1 MREYVRALI
10 APANSLYSPAATSRG
25 AAGIRSAL
33 SRVAAGGLAG
43 GGVVAV
49 DAVGAAA
56 VARDAG
62 YPAVESTRFVVRR
75 TESGRRMG
83 TVGRVAGG
91 VDG

>member
-33 SRVAAGGLAG
+33 SRAAGGLAG

-83 TVGRVAGG
+83 TVGGVAGG

>member
-49 DAVGAAA
+49 DAVAAA
-56 VARDAG
+56 AARDAG

-83 TVGRVAGG
+83 TVGGVAGG